1 MSHSDLHV
9 NIFASMRKITA
20 WKVSKY
26 RVFSSRYFPAFG
38 LNTEQKILCIW
49 TLFTRWMWI
58 NLFVVIWSLTS
69 FKKIFQFNVPV
80 KWKKNDQEWITEFW
94 KFPSLNEITDFDSP
108 SYNQE
113 YKDNSPNRQ
122 KWIITHENMLS
133 YTNPKNLTL
142 YANKKM
148 LPPVSIVVKIPS
160 TITAIFMSQQQTRV
174 NIFSYFYS
182 ILLYP
187 M

>member
-1 MSHSDLHV
+1 
-9 NIFASMRKITA
+9 MRPWGKSLRE
-20 WKVSKY
+20 KC
-26 RVFSSRYFPAFG
+26 P
-38 LNTEQKILCIW
+38 NTEFFLVRIFPYSVWMRENMDQKILCIW

-94 KFPSLNEITDFDSP
+94 KFPSSNEITDFDSP

-113 YKDNSPNRQ
+113 YKNNSPKRQ

-133 YTNPKNLTL
+133 YTNPKKLTL